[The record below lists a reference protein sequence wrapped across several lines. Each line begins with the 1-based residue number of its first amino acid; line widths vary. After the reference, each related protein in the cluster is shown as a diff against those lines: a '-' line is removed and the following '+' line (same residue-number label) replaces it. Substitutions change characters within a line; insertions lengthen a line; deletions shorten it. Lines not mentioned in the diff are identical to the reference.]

1 MIRLLVDEDFNNDI
15 LRGLRRRVPDLDAP
29 RVQAIGLGGAHDRV
43 VLAHAA
49 SENRVVVTHDVSTMV
64 DYAYERV
71 RAGDPMPGVI
81 AVAQST
87 LAREAI
93 EDLVIILRCGTAE
106 DWKDQVSYL
115 PLR

>member
-29 RVQAIGLGGAHDRV
+29 RVQAVGLAGAGDEA

-49 SENRVVVTHDVSTMV
+49 AENRVVLTHDVSTMV
-64 DYAYERV
+64 GFAYQRV
-71 RAGDPMPGVI
+71 RAGEPMPGVI
-81 AVAQST
+81 AVAQSV
-87 LAREAI
+87 LARVAI
-93 EDLVIILRCGTAE
+93 EDLVIVVGCSATE
-106 DWKDQVSYL
+106 DWRDQVGYL